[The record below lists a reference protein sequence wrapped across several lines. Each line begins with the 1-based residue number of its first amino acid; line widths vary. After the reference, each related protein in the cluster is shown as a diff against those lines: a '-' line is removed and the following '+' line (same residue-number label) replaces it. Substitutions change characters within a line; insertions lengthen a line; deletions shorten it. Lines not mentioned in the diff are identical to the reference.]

1 MLGYVLLWAKEERED
16 GRMDGSGFELRAS
29 KFAPRREEGG
39 PDQKLL
45 MAAFPSARSSNGSSH
60 IPPCINFARILSDP
74 PDHVSRRLA
83 SGRDR
88 PADRQNLGASIVH
101 AVKSVM

>member
-1 MLGYVLLWAKEERED
+1 MDGWMVVASSFGLRSSLKGERER
-16 GRMDGSGFELRAS
+16 GR
-29 KFAPRREEGG
+29 EGRTRHCSWRHFR
-39 PDQKLL
+39 P
-45 MAAFPSARSSNGSSH
+45 PARPPNGSSH

-74 PDHVSRRLA
+74 PDRGSSRLA